1 MKPEA
6 TGVATVEQRIR
17 TLRGQAVLL
26 DSDLALLYGVSTKAL
41 IQAVRRNRL
50 RFPDDFMFVLT
61 SVLRSSAAVS
71 VNIEIMRAFVR
82 LRRASVVSEKLMS
95 VVVELAQ
102 RVDAHDSAIK
112 SLIESIRRLV
122 EPAPPR
128 RKRPIGFVPI
138 E

>member
-1 MKPEA
+1 M
-6 TGVATVEQRIR
+6 
-17 TLRGQAVLL
+17 L
-26 DSDLALLYGVSTKAL
+26 S
-41 IQAVRRNRL
+41 
-50 RFPDDFMFVLT
+50 

-82 LRRASVVSEKLMS
+82 LRRASVVSEKLLS
-95 VVVELAQ
+95 VVAELAQ

-112 SLIESIRRLV
+112 SLIETIRHLV

-128 RKRPIGFVPI
+128 RRRPIGFVPI